1 MTKEMCDMD
10 EPNFYAIIPAD
21 VRYNKSL
28 TQGAKLLYGEI
39 TALCNQKG
47 FCWASNLYFAQLYDV
62 NERSIQRWINSLKD
76 NGYII
81 VDYHTLTDT
90 NFIDGRCISIVEN
103 RYDKNVAS
111 MTKMS
116 SGGDKNVASK
126 HDKNVTI
133 NNTST
138 NTTFNNTLKENT
150 KRKID
155 VENVS
160 LGLEFNPERLFES
173 FWKTYPRKDSKSE
186 SKKEFLKVCKN
197 QNIYNDIM
205 KSLATQVVLKKLKKN
220 DRYTP
225 HARTWLHQE
234 RWKDELDAEP
244 TKPLA
249 GTKDKYGIPIL

>member
-1 MTKEMCDMD
+1 MTKEICDMG
-10 EPNFYAIIPAD
+10 EPNYYAVIPAEI
-21 VRYNKSL
+21 RYNNNL
-28 TQGAKLLYGEI
+28 THGAKLLYGEI

-47 FCWASNLYFAQLYDV
+47 FCWASNEYFASLYQTSDRTIK
-62 NERSIQRWINSLKD
+62 NWLKSLSD
-76 NGYII
+76 NGYIYI
-81 VDYHTLTDT
+81 
-90 NFIDGRCISIVEN
+90 NFRYKEGTKMIESRCISLPVLVGKEISLCGEEN
-103 RYDKNVAS
+103 FQRSGKNFP
-111 MTKMS
+111 K
-116 SGGDKNVASK
+116 GGEENCLD
-126 HDKNVTI
+126 

-138 NTTFNNTLKENT
+138 NNTFNNTLKENT
-150 KRKID
+150 KRKSDI
-155 VENVS
+155 ENVS
-160 LGLEFNPERLFES
+160 LGLEFDPERLFES

-205 KSLATQVVLKKLKKN
+205 KSLTTQVVLKKLKKN

-244 TKPLA
+244 TKPIA

>member
-1 MTKEMCDMD
+1 MD

-21 VRYNKSL
+21 VRYDKSL
-28 TQGAKLLYGEI
+28 TSNAKLLYGEI

-47 FCWASNLYFAQLYDV
+47 FCWASNLYFAQLYEV

-76 NGYII
+76 SGYII

-138 NTTFNNTLKENT
+138 NNTFNNTLKENT
-150 KRKID
+150 KRKSV

-160 LGLEFNPERLFES
+160 LGLEFDPLKKFES
-173 FWKTYPRKDSKSE
+173 FWKTYPRKTA
-186 SKKEFLKVCKN
+186 KKEAEKEFVKVCKT
-197 QNIYNDIM
+197 QDTYNDIM
-205 KSLATQVVLKKLKKN
+205 KALTTQIVMNKWTAKDK
-220 DRYTP
+220 YCP

-234 RWKDELDAEP
+234 RWKDEIDAEP
-244 TKPLA
+244 TKPIA
-249 GTKDKYGIPIL
+249 GTTDKYGIEVH